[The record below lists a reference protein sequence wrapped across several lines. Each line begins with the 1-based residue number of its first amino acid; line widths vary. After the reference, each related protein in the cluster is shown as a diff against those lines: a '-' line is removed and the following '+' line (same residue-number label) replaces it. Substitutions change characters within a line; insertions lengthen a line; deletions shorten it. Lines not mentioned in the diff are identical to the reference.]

1 MKLELLTNATIVEDA
16 LKFVDRNKN
25 NNNKQ
30 ELSSNKE
37 QNNDDDFTLANE
49 SIETF

>member
-16 LKFVDRNKN
+16 LKFVERNK

-30 ELSSNKE
+30 ELSSNKV
-37 QNNDDDFTLANE
+37 QNSDAIPLTND

>member
-16 LKFVDRNKN
+16 LKFVERNKN
-25 NNNKQ
+25 NKQ
-30 ELSSNKE
+30 EFSSNE
-37 QNNDDDFTLANE
+37 VQNNDDNFLVKQ